1 LPIQALPYIL
11 TLGLLF
17 GSTLVAS
24 RFSVSQFDTV
34 NYIAIRL
41 SLAALLHAS
50 VFLFAIKGRRWPRG
64 RELWLR
70 SAVLGIFGTA
80 IPMNFIAA
88 SLNYQSSGVTSFLIT
103 LGPAFTVLI
112 AHFYLDNERL
122 NSRKILGIALALSGA
137 ILMVAL
143 GETGL
148 PDVTKANPLGYLLV
162 LFAMVSASYGT
173 VYARKYMH
181 QMDAFEVGSIR
192 MWVAA
197 VIVLPVSVLMV
208 GFDLSGVDSKGYT
221 ALGWATF
228 AGTFTGMLLS
238 FYIIKRFGATASAMT
253 AYIIPIFSSIGGV
266 LLLNETITS
275 GMLAGI
281 VLMLS
286 GIMVINQR
294 TKKEKKPTALQV

>member
-1 LPIQALPYIL
+1 MPIQALPYIL

-24 RFSVSQFDTV
+24 RFSVGQFDTV

-41 SLAALLHAS
+41 SLAALLHAL

-64 RELWLR
+64 RELWRR

-80 IPMNFIAA
+80 IPMNAITA
-88 SLNYQSSGVTSFLIT
+88 SLNFQSSGVTAFLIT
-103 LGPAFTVLI
+103 LGPVFTILI
-112 AHFYLDNERL
+112 AHFYLDDERL
-122 NSRKILGIALALSGA
+122 NRRNILGIALALSGA

-148 PDVTKANPLGYLLV
+148 PEVSEANPLGYLLV
-162 LFAMVSASYGT
+162 LIAMVSASFGT

-181 QMDAFEVGSIR
+181 AMDAFDVGSIR

-197 VIVLPVSVLMV
+197 AVVLPASLLLV
-208 GFDLSGVDSKGYT
+208 GFDLSGVDPKGYT

-253 AYIIPIFSSIGGV
+253 AYVIPIFSSVGGV

-286 GIMVINQR
+286 GVMVINQR
-294 TKKEKKPTALQV
+294 TKNEKKPAGVQV